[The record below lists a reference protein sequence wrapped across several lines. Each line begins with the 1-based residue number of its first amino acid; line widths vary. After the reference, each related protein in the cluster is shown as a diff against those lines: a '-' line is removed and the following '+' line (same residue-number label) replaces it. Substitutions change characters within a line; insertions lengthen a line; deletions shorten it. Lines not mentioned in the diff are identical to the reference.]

1 MTVLTQHAPGTFCW
15 PELLT
20 TDQNAAKKFYTSQ
33 FGWKTNDIPLG
44 PDAVYTIFQKNGK
57 DLAALWK
64 LSPDQTKKMGMPPN
78 WNPYVAVT
86 SADQSAAKA
95 KQLGGTVLVEPMD
108 VMDKGRMAA
117 IKDPTG
123 AAFSIWQA
131 KSSIGASVLDE
142 TGALCWTELM
152 TPDTAKAKS
161 FYSDLIGWKSE
172 VMPMPTGEYTVFK
185 RTGGA
190 NAGGMMKM
198 PDTMKGVP
206 PHWLSYFQVEDAKAT
221 VASSEKGGARTLVPP
236 TSIPNIGTFAVLA
249 DPQGA
254 AFGILQPPR

>member
-1 MTVLTQHAPGTFCW
+1 MAQGTSSSPTPPRRLAQSNRARFTRAWRGPLGTSPSPHSRRDIMTVLTQHAPGTFCW

-131 KSSIGASVLDE
+131 KSSIGASVLD
-142 TGALCWTELM
+142 
-152 TPDTAKAKS
+152 
-161 FYSDLIGWKSE
+161 
-172 VMPMPTGEYTVFK
+172 
-185 RTGGA
+185 
-190 NAGGMMKM
+190 
-198 PDTMKGVP
+198 
-206 PHWLSYFQVEDAKAT
+206 
-221 VASSEKGGARTLVPP
+221 
-236 TSIPNIGTFAVLA
+236 
-249 DPQGA
+249 
-254 AFGILQPPR
+254 